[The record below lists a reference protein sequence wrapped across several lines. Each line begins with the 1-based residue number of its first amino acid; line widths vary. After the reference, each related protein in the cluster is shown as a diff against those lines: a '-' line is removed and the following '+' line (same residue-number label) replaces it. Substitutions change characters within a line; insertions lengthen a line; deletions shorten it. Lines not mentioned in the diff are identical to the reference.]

1 MFNKNFQGMAPLFL
15 AIFIDSIGISLF
27 VPLATPL
34 FMGDHGIVSADT
46 SSFLR
51 NLLYGLSIGIYSL
64 AGVIGA
70 PLLGSV
76 SDRVGR
82 KLVLMVC
89 LGSTCAGYLL
99 CAVAVHWHSISL
111 LLLGRVID
119 GFTGGSMT
127 IAQAAIVDNAPQETK
142 AVQIGYVLLAASLGF
157 ILGPLVASIFSNP
170 ALVSWFNVATPLYF
184 AALMAAVN
192 LGLLFGL
199 FQETFKPHAEAHAQ
213 RSYWQSIA
221 WFFESPTIRLLAVV
235 FLCLQLGWAT
245 YFEFIG
251 LFLHKTYQFD
261 EHMIGYFMSG
271 IGVGYTITFCY
282 LLQKLIARFSLKK
295 LALMAIG
302 FLAIFVWGN
311 LFFRYSLEPWITLIP
326 ATICLATGYSVLIT
340 LFSNAVD
347 ANHQGRIMGFSGAI
361 TSLSFGCTALISGF
375 IANLSVSAP
384 LIWAALCLSFGAGL
398 LLKYHKVSA
407 VD

>member
-170 ALVSWFNVATPLYF
+170 ALVSWFNVSTPLYF

-192 LGLLFGL
+192 LGLLFWL
-199 FQETFKPHAEAHAQ
+199 FQETFKPHAETHAQ
-213 RSYWQSIA
+213 RTYWQSIA

-235 FLCLQLGWAT
+235 FLSLQLGWAT

-261 EHMIGYFMSG
+261 EHLIGYFMSG

-282 LLQKLIARFSLKK
+282 LLQKLIARFPLKK
-295 LALMAIG
+295 LALMALG

-311 LFFRYSLEPWITLIP
+311 LFIRYSLEPWITLIP

-361 TSLSFGCTALISGF
+361 TSFSFGCTAVISGF
-375 IANLSVSAP
+375 IANLSVAAP
-384 LIWAALCLSFGAGL
+384 LIWAAFCLTFGAGL

-407 VD
+407 AA